1 MATDAAEKPP
11 ILATGVVSLL
21 PGNAAGTGKWTSCGI
36 FLDHLLLKYV
46 QCTAWYS
53 PIAQFKEMLPSYS
66 TRHHPLCF
74 RNRYACWLNFCKD
87 RGFHPK
93 LRGANSILSLLNELW
108 TSSSTFQVSTVIPWL
123 YLLWHITKI
132 ISQLP
137 KFRLHCHRFQC
148 FTKDWVNTPKGMHNF
163 Q

>member
-1 MATDAAEKPP
+1 MDKWSQFSMASDAAEKPP

-66 TRHHPLCF
+66 TRHHPSCF

-93 LRGANSILSLLNELW
+93 LRGANSIFFPIKWTLNFLIHFSGQHCNSLTL
-108 TSSSTFQVSTVIPWL
+108 
-123 YLLWHITKI
+123 
-132 ISQLP
+132 
-137 KFRLHCHRFQC
+137 
-148 FTKDWVNTPKGMHNF
+148 FTLAYHKNYFAASKV
-163 Q
+163 